1 MFRFMKNM
9 VMTAVMF
16 GMVFGQ
22 TPIIRVKQIGEWKT
36 PEYWWRAQETVDL
49 QDFLADD
56 ISQPAY
62 LNNNFDSWRDDILE
76 MEVTIDDNGADLT
89 AFRFDIAFDNDLI
102 TWIEN
107 DGTNQESGDNPHNAW
122 SQGNSRVIK
131 GSHIVD
137 WDEGDQSDDSDYSF
151 EVVHFSNVGY
161 QDSIQDSGNEES
173 ETDSSYDWLRITM
186 VSHGHDDDG
195 TAGPDKIFGNGDG
208 NEVQVLKLQFRI
220 NDVVD
225 NYQPHSFRIPTL
237 YSGGSGYYTYVS
249 DEYLLDYKVYID
261 GN

>member
-36 PEYWWRAQETVDL
+36 PEYWWSAQETVDL

-56 ISQPAY
+56 ITQPAY

-122 SQGNSRVIK
+122 SQGNSRVFK

-137 WDEGDQSDDSDYSF
+137 WDEGDQ
-151 EVVHFSNVGY
+151 
-161 QDSIQDSGNEES
+161 
-173 ETDSSYDWLRITM
+173 
-186 VSHGHDDDG
+186 
-195 TAGPDKIFGNGDG
+195 
-208 NEVQVLKLQFRI
+208 
-220 NDVVD
+220 
-225 NYQPHSFRIPTL
+225 
-237 YSGGSGYYTYVS
+237 
-249 DEYLLDYKVYID
+249 
-261 GN
+261 